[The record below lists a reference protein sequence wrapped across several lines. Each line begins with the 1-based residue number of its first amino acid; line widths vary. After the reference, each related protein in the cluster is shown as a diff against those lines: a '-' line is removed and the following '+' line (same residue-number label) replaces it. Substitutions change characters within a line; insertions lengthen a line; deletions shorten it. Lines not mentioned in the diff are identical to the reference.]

1 MTRGRQANYALV
13 VDSTGTTDPAERLTE
28 IITRPAAAHSALA
41 AQAQLHRAAGLE
53 PPDPTAATRTAL
65 AQLRHDD
72 DQQLTPQPTPMKPLP
87 TRPVAPPP
95 PTRSSGPSLG
105 L

>member
-41 AQAQLHRAAGLE
+41 AQAQ
-53 PPDPTAATRTAL
+53 P
-65 AQLRHDD
+65 
-72 DQQLTPQPTPMKPLP
+72 PQPEQ
-87 TRPVAPPP
+87 
-95 PTRSSGPSLG
+95 RSLNSDTTTISS
-105 L
+105 